1 MSVSVQGVVHIAEAF
16 QTVALAQVTQAVR
29 WLDLNDMVEVL
40 QSFVPFL
47 LENIDLTTSYRSLN
61 VARILAQGSAQG
73 PQRALEV
80 VNTTVSDRK
89 HDKRCLTVVRTPVKK
104 RIKVL
109 NRLEWLAEVEVSDSP
124 VKKSVVVLGVNLN

>member
-1 MSVSVQGVVHIAEAF
+1 
-16 QTVALAQVTQAVR
+16 
-29 WLDLNDMVEVL
+29 MVEVL